1 MMAKEIQVPVWQK
14 THLTL
19 DEAAAYTGVGR
30 DKLRE
35 LSDKNVELVL
45 WVGNKRLLNR
55 KKLDNYLETI
65 GTL

>member
-55 KKLDNYLETI
+55 KKLDNYLETL

>member
-1 MMAKEIQVPVWQK
+1 MAKEAQVPVWQK

-35 LSDKNVELVL
+35 LSDKNTELVL

-55 KKLDNYLETI
+55 RKLNNYLETI

>member
-35 LSDKNVELVL
+35 LSDKNVELV
-45 WVGNKRLLNR
+45 
-55 KKLDNYLETI
+55 
-65 GTL
+65 

>member
-1 MMAKEIQVPVWQK
+1 MAKDIQVPIWQK

-35 LSDKNVELVL
+35 LSDKNTEIVL